1 MVEGCLSLS
10 CKEVD
15 VMRSDSVWLKAVNEE
30 NKKVELKYEGL
41 IARILQHEINHLDG
55 ILIMDRC
62 LSDKQNAVK

>member
-1 MVEGCLSLS
+1 
-10 CKEVD
+10 
-15 VMRSDSVWLKAVNEE
+15 MRSDSVWLKAVNEE